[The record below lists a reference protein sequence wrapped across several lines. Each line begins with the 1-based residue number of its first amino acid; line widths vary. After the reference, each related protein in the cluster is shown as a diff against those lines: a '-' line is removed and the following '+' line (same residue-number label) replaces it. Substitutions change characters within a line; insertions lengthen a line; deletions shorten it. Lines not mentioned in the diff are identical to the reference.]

1 MGTKKKRNIVID
13 KADKL
18 SKKLAV
24 RTYQHAMRE
33 GGLKRECTR
42 KERKRKES
50 ERVKRRKK
58 GED

>member
-24 RTYQHAMRE
+24 RTYQHAMR
-33 GGLKRECTR
+33 GGLMYTNVH
-42 KERKRKES
+42 ERKGNERKAKE
-50 ERVKRRKK
+50 
-58 GED
+58 